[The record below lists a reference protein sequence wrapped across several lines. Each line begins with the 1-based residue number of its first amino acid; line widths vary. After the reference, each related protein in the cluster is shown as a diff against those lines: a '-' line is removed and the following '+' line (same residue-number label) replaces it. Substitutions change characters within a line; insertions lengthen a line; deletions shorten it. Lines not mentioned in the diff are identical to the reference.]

1 MTGWLIRADDDR
13 LLVRTPRIFLTDCD
27 GMEVRSAEP
36 LAAIHLA
43 DRLFWIL
50 QEHGWEDESYS
61 VAEIAPSG
69 IRYRVSV
76 NGGGC

>member
-1 MTGWLIRADDDR
+1 MTGWLIHADDR
-13 LLVRTPRIFLTDCD
+13 LLVCTPRIFLTDCD
-27 GMEVRSAEP
+27 GIEVRSAEP
-36 LAAIHLA
+36 LAALHLA

-50 QEHGWEDESYS
+50 QEHGYEDESYV

-69 IRYRVSV
+69 IRYRLTF